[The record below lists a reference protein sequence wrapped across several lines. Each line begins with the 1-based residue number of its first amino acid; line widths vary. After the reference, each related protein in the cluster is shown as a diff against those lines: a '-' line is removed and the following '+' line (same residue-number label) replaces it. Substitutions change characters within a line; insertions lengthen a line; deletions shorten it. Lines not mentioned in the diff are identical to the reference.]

1 MSLPDNIVPGSVR
14 AKVAVIGM
22 VTILLTLALRL
33 YTFFILNLN
42 EFEISNVHKHYN
54 LKKIN
59 DISCFQTRGR
69 CDYHAD
75 MCLNVN
81 YFSIFFMC

>member
-1 MSLPDNIVPGSVR
+1 MYNYTQITVLFFSDYSKGLWTVVDMSLPDNIVPGSVR

-42 EFEISNVHKHYN
+42 EFEISNVHKHFN
-54 LKKIN
+54 
-59 DISCFQTRGR
+59 
-69 CDYHAD
+69 
-75 MCLNVN
+75 
-81 YFSIFFMC
+81 